1 MAKMLICDD
10 EVGLRSVIKRYA
22 IFEGHE
28 VSEAGDGMEAV
39 ELCRKETF
47 DIIIMDVMMP
57 ELDGFSAV
65 KEIRKTADTPVIML
79 SARGEEYDK
88 ILGFEVGVDDYV
100 VKPFSS
106 KEIMLRVNAVL
117 RRVQNALPKDTAAN
131 PEEEGHVIFEKEGF
145 KVDLTAY
152 KVFVDGVQADLAPKG
167 YDLLFFL
174 VRNKNIAIPRERILT
189 EVWGYDYYGDDR
201 TLDTHMKLLRKSL
214 GPYAHFIT
222 TLRGLGYRFDG

>member
-1 MAKMLICDD
+1 MARILICDD
-10 EVGLRSVIKRYA
+10 ESALRTVIKRYA
-22 IFEGHE
+22 LFEGYE
-28 VSEAGDGMEAV
+28 VAEASDGMEAV
-39 ELCRKETF
+39 EACRKEPF
-47 DIIIMDVMMP
+47 DLIIMDVMMP

-65 KEIRKTADTPVIML
+65 KEIRKSSDTPVLML

-106 KEIMLRVNAVL
+106 KEIMLRVNAIL
-117 RRVQNALPKDTAAN
+117 RRTQKKTR
-131 PEEEGHVIFEKEGF
+131 PETDDEGHVVFQKEGLTA
-145 KVDLTAY
+145 DLTAY
-152 KVFVDGVQADLAPKG
+152 KVLIDGVQAAMAPKE

-174 VRNKNIAIPRERILT
+174 IRNKNIAVPREKLLT
-189 EVWGYDYYGDDR
+189 EVWGYEYTGDDR

-222 TLRGLGYRFDG
+222 TLRGLGYRFEG

>member
-1 MAKMLICDD
+1 MAKVLICDD
-10 EVGLRSVIKRYA
+10 EAGLRAVIKRYA
-22 IFEGHE
+22 IFEGHD
-28 VSEAGDGMEAV
+28 VTEAEDGLEAV
-39 ELCRKETF
+39 GLCLDDTF

-65 KEIRKTADTPVIML
+65 KEIRKFSDTPVIML
-79 SARGEEYDK
+79 SARGEEYDR
-88 ILGFEVGVDDYV
+88 ILGFELGVDDYV

-106 KEIMLRVNAVL
+106 KEIMLRIVAIL
-117 RRVQNALPKDTAAN
+117 RRTDKSNFRESNAD
-131 PEEEGHVIFEKEGF
+131 GHIVFEKDGL
-145 KVDLTAY
+145 KVDMTAY
-152 KVFVDGVQADLAPKG
+152 KVSVDDNQVDMSPKE

-174 VRNKNIAIPRERILT
+174 IRNKNIAIPREKIMT

-214 GPYAHFIT
+214 GSYSYLIK